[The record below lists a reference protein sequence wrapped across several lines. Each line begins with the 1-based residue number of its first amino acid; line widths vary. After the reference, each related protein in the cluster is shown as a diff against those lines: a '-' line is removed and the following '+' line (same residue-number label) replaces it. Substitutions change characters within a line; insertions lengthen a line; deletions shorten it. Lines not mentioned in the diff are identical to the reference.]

1 MSHIFLWKKIIDE
14 DIDIAR
20 IFEDDIYLGKG
31 SEILNN
37 YSWVN
42 KNIDIIK
49 IEKSNDKIK
58 TSIRPI
64 KKSIIFKSLD

>member
-1 MSHIFLWKKIIDE
+1 M
-14 DIDIAR
+14 AG
-20 IFEDDIYLGKG
+20 IFEDDIYLGKN
-31 SEILNN
+31 SEKLLSN

-64 KKSIIFKSLD
+64 KKS